1 MTYYLVKHCKLVF
14 GWEARMS
21 TQKISLNDK
30 YDLSK
35 SPVMLNGTQALVRLM
50 MMQKARDKAAGL
62 NTAGLVTG
70 YRGSPLGAVD
80 MQMQRAEKH
89 LTGSDVT
96 FQYGLNEDLAV
107 TALWGAQQA
116 EIRGEGKYD
125 GVFGLWYGKGPGVDR
140 SGDAFRHANMAGS
153 STHGGVLVAMGD
165 DHTGESSTV
174 LHQSEWSLLD
184 CYLPIV
190 SPAGVQ
196 EILDYGIYGYE
207 LSRFSGLWVGLKTMK
222 DTIEVTSVVDGDPDR
237 IQIKRPEFDMP
248 EGGLNI
254 RLADDRF
261 QQEDRIIDYKRFAA
275 EAFSHANKMDKRVWG
290 KPGAKIG
297 FVAAGKNWLD
307 LVHAMSLLNIDE
319 TMAERLGI
327 TTYKVGQ
334 TWPMDVRGFNAWAE
348 GLDLI
353 VVVEEKR
360 KLIEVQIK
368 EAIFDD
374 RRGRRVYGWY
384 KGGVG
389 EANREELF
397 PTKYALDPIMIAEK
411 LGGILIEEG
420 RDTEAVKA
428 GLAAL
433 DDAKRADNAEEIAA
447 RLPYFCSGCPHNSS
461 TKLPDGSRAYAG
473 IGCHFM
479 VQWMDRE
486 TTGFTHM
493 GAEGANWIGEAP
505 FSNRTHVFQNL
516 GDGTYNH
523 SGVQAIRA
531 ALAEGT
537 NITYKILYNDAVA
550 MTGGQQA
557 EGGLTAQQ
565 IAHELK
571 AMGMKTIAVVYDDK
585 EDVDAKLFPA
595 GMRMHE
601 RAELMDVQKEFE
613 KVEGVS
619 AILYIQTCAAEKRR
633 RRKRGQFPDPDQR
646 VFINPDVCEG
656 CGDCGIQSNCV
667 SIVPKETELG
677 RKRAIDQSSCNKDFS
692 CVNGFCPSFLTVE
705 GAKIRKEAT
714 AELKLPD
721 LPEPK
726 LPEIIG
732 THNVVITGVG
742 GTGVVTIGAVLAQ
755 AAQID
760 GMGAGMMEMAGLAQ
774 KGGAV
779 HIHCRLAKRPED
791 ISAIRVATGEAH
803 ALIGGD
809 LVVSAGAKTI
819 GLMKTGQTGGVVNSH
834 EIITGDF
841 TRDTN
846 FQLPTDRLQVALQ
859 ARLQDGLAL
868 FDASELARV
877 TMGDSIFS
885 NMMVFG
891 AAWQQGLI
899 PVSHAAITEAIT
911 LNGAAVERNLRAFEI
926 GRWAVVDPVEA
937 AKIAKP
943 ANVVQLPKSLD
954 EIITFRSDQLVAY
967 QGAGL
972 AKRYVK
978 FLEGITDKPLKE
990 AVAKGY
996 HKLLAYKD
1004 EYEVARLL
1012 LSSQE
1017 KLAAEFEGD
1026 LKVSY
1031 NLAPPVFGGKLVNGR
1046 PQKRKFGPAMT
1057 PWLRLLAKM
1066 KPLRNTPLDVFG
1078 YTAERKMERAL
1089 IKQYERDMKEWLP
1102 KAGEVD
1108 PEALIALAELPLQ
1121 IRGFGPV
1128 KLESEAKAAKRREE
1142 LLIALRQ
1149 SGAPVQNAAE

>member
-1 MTYYLVKHCKLVF
+1 
-14 GWEARMS
+14 MS
-21 TQKISLNDK
+21 TPKISLNDK
-30 YDLSK
+30 YDLTK
-35 SPVMLNGTQALVRLM
+35 SPVLLNGTQALVRLM
-50 MMQKARDKAAGL
+50 LMQKHRDQAAGL

-80 MQMQRAEKH
+80 LQMSKAEKH
-89 LTGSDVT
+89 LKAADVT

-116 EIRGEGKYD
+116 EVRGEGKYD

-140 SGDAFRHANMAGS
+140 SGDAIRHANMAGS
-153 STHGGVLVAMGD
+153 SKHGGVLLAMGD

-196 EILDYGIYGYE
+196 EILDYGIYGYA
-207 LSRFSGLWVGLKTMK
+207 LSRFSGLWTGLKTMK
-222 DTIEVTSVVDGDPDR
+222 DTIEVTSVVDANPDR
-237 IQIKRPEFDMP
+237 MQLVTPEFDMP
-248 EGGLNI
+248 ADGLNI
-254 RLADDRF
+254 RLDDDRF
-261 QQEDRIIDYKRFAA
+261 RQEDRIIDYKRFAA
-275 EAFSHANKMDKRVWG
+275 EAFSHANKMDKRMWG

-307 LVHAMSLLNIDE
+307 LVHALKLLNIDE
-319 TMAERLGI
+319 NMAERLGL

-334 TWPMDVRGFNAWAE
+334 TWPMDMKGFHDWAE

-360 KLIEVQIK
+360 KLIEIQIK

-374 RRGRRVYGWY
+374 RQGRRVYGWY
-384 KGGVG
+384 KGGAG
-389 EANREELF
+389 SMHREELF
-397 PTKYALDPIMIAEK
+397 PTRYALDPIMIAEK

-420 RDTEAVKA
+420 RETEAIRA
-428 GLAAL
+428 GLENLSEAR
-433 DDAKRADNAEEIAA
+433 RADNAEEIAT

-493 GAEGANWIGEAP
+493 GGEGVNWVGEAP
-505 FSNRTHVFQNL
+505 FSNRKHVFQNL

-550 MTGGQQA
+550 MTGGQAA

-565 IAHELK
+565 IAHELT
-571 AMGMKTIAVVYDDK
+571 AMGVKTMAVVYDEK
-585 EDVDAKLFPA
+585 EDVDASLFPA

-601 RAELMDVQKEFE
+601 RAEMMKIQREFE
-613 KVEGVS
+613 EVEGVS
-619 AILYIQTCAAEKRR
+619 AIIYIQTCAAEKRR
-633 RRKRGQFPDPDQR
+633 RRKKGQFPDPDQR
-646 VFINPDVCEG
+646 VFINTDVCEG
-656 CGDCGIQSNCV
+656 CGDCGVQSNCV
-667 SIVPKETELG
+667 SIVPKDTELG

-692 CVNGFCPSFLTVE
+692 CVNGFCPSFVTVE

-714 AELKLPD
+714 ADID
-721 LPEPK
+721 LPHLPK
-726 LPEIIG
+726 PELPEIDG

-742 GTGVVTIGAVLAQ
+742 GTGVVTIGAILAQ

-760 GMGAGMMEMAGLAQ
+760 GKGAGLMEMAGLAQ

-779 HIHCRLAKRPED
+779 HIHCRIANSPDD

-809 LVVSAGAKTI
+809 LVVSAGAKTL
-819 GLMKTGQTGGVVNSH
+819 GLTSTGQTGAVVNSH
-834 EIITGDF
+834 EIITGEF
-841 TRDTN
+841 TKNTE
-846 FQLPTDRLQVALQ
+846 FKVPSDRLEVALQ
-859 ARLQDGLAL
+859 ARLRDRVDL
-868 FDASELARV
+868 FDASELARA

-891 AAWQQGLI
+891 GAWQRGLV
-899 PVSHAAITEAIT
+899 PVSHEAVEQAIT
-911 LNGAAVERNLRAFEI
+911 LNGAAVERNLRAFDI
-926 GRWAVVDPVEA
+926 GRWAVLHPEDA
-937 AKIAKP
+937 ARLSQPDASEEPKTLEEKIA
-943 ANVVQLPKSLD
+943 
-954 EIITFRSDQLVAY
+954 FRADHLVAY
-967 QGAGL
+967 QGKGL
-972 AKRYVK
+972 AKRYAK
-978 FLEGITDKPLKE
+978 LLEGVNDPALKE

-996 HKLLAYKD
+996 HKLLSYKD

-1012 LSSQE
+1012 LDSRAKAE
-1017 KLAAEFEGD
+1017 AEFEGD
-1026 LKVSY
+1026 LKLSY
-1031 NLAPPVFGGKLVNGR
+1031 HLAPPMLGGTDADGR
-1046 PQKRKFGPAMT
+1046 PKKRKFSASMERGF
-1057 PWLRLLAKM
+1057 RLLAK
-1066 KPLRNTPLDVFG
+1066 LRSLRGTPLDIFG
-1078 YTAERKMERAL
+1078 YTEERKMERAL
-1089 IKQYERDMKEWLP
+1089 IKQYEADMMKWLP
-1102 KAGEVD
+1102 KAAPDIME
-1108 PEALIALAELPLQ
+1108 PLLALAELPLS

-1128 KLESEAKAAKRREE
+1128 KMANEQKAAKRREE
-1142 LLIALRQ
+1142 LLAALRQ
-1149 SGAPVQNAAE
+1149 GGVPLKQAAE

>member
-1 MTYYLVKHCKLVF
+1 
-14 GWEARMS
+14 MS
-21 TQKISLNDK
+21 TPKISLNDK
-30 YDLSK
+30 YDLTK
-35 SPVMLNGTQALVRLM
+35 SPVLLNGTQALVRLM
-50 MMQKARDKAAGL
+50 LMQKHRDRAAGL

-80 MQMQRAEKH
+80 LQMSKAEKH
-89 LTGSDVT
+89 LKAADVT

-116 EIRGEGKYD
+116 EVRGEGKYD

-140 SGDAFRHANMAGS
+140 SGDAIRHANMAGS
-153 STHGGVLVAMGD
+153 SKHGGVLLAMGD

-196 EILDYGIYGYE
+196 EILDYGIYGYA
-207 LSRFSGLWVGLKTMK
+207 LSRFSGLWTGLKTMK
-222 DTIEVTSVVDGDPDR
+222 DTIEVTSVVDANPDR
-237 IQIKRPEFDMP
+237 MQLVTPEFDMP
-248 EGGLNI
+248 ADGLNI
-254 RLADDRF
+254 RLDDDRF
-261 QQEDRIIDYKRFAA
+261 RQEDRIIDYKRFAA
-275 EAFSHANKMDKRVWG
+275 EAFSHANKMDKRMWG

-307 LVHAMSLLNIDE
+307 LVHALKLLNIDE
-319 TMAERLGI
+319 TMAERLGL

-334 TWPMDVRGFNAWAE
+334 TFPMDMKGFHDWAE

-360 KLIEVQIK
+360 KLIEIQIK

-374 RRGRRVYGWY
+374 RQGRRVYGWY
-384 KGGVG
+384 KGGAG
-389 EANREELF
+389 SMHREELF
-397 PTKYALDPIMIAEK
+397 PTRYALDPIMIAEK

-420 RDTEAVKA
+420 RETEAIRA
-428 GLAAL
+428 GLENLSEAR
-433 DDAKRADNAEEIAA
+433 RADNAEEIAS

-461 TKLPDGSRAYAG
+461 TKLPEGSRAYAG

-493 GAEGANWIGEAP
+493 GGEGVNWVGEAP
-505 FSNRTHVFQNL
+505 FSNRKHVFQNL

-565 IAHELK
+565 IAHELT
-571 AMGMKTIAVVYDDK
+571 AMGVKTMAVVYDEK
-585 EDVDAKLFPA
+585 EDVDATLFPA

-601 RAELMDVQKEFE
+601 RAEMMKIQREFE
-613 KVEGVS
+613 EVEGVS
-619 AILYIQTCAAEKRR
+619 AIIYIQTCAAEKRR
-633 RRKRGQFPDPDQR
+633 RRKKGQFPDPDQR
-646 VFINPDVCEG
+646 VFINTDVCEG
-656 CGDCGIQSNCV
+656 CGDCGVQSNCV
-667 SIVPKETELG
+667 SIVPKDTELG

-692 CVNGFCPSFLTVE
+692 CVNGFCPSFVTVE

-714 AELKLPD
+714 ADID
-721 LPEPK
+721 LPHLPK
-726 LPEIIG
+726 PELPAIDG

-742 GTGVVTIGAVLAQ
+742 GTGVVTIGAILAQ

-760 GMGAGMMEMAGLAQ
+760 GKGAGLMEMAGLAQ

-779 HIHCRLAKRPED
+779 HIHCRIANTPDD

-809 LVVSAGAKTI
+809 LVVSAGAKTL
-819 GLMKTGQTGGVVNSH
+819 GLTSTGQTGAVVNSH
-834 EIITGDF
+834 EIITGEF
-841 TRDTN
+841 TKNTE
-846 FQLPTDRLQVALQ
+846 FKVPTDRLEVALQ
-859 ARLQDGLAL
+859 ARLRDRVDL
-868 FDASELARV
+868 FDASELARA

-891 AAWQQGLI
+891 GAWQRGLV
-899 PVSHAAITEAIT
+899 PVSFEAIKQAIT
-911 LNGAAVERNLRAFEI
+911 LNGAAVERNLRAFDI
-926 GRWAVVDPVEA
+926 GRWAVLHPEDA
-937 AKIAKP
+937 ARLSRPDTSEKPKTLEEKIA
-943 ANVVQLPKSLD
+943 
-954 EIITFRSDQLVAY
+954 FRSDHLVAY
-967 QGAGL
+967 QGKGL
-972 AKRYVK
+972 ARRYAR
-978 FLEGITDKPLKE
+978 LLDGISDPALKE
-990 AVAKGY
+990 ATAKGY
-996 HKLLAYKD
+996 HKLLSYKD

-1012 LSSQE
+1012 LDSRAKAE
-1017 KLAAEFEGD
+1017 AEFEGD
-1026 LKVSY
+1026 LKLSY
-1031 NLAPPVFGGKLVNGR
+1031 HLAPPMLGGTDADGR
-1046 PQKRKFGPAMT
+1046 PKKRKFSASMERSF
-1057 PWLRLLAKM
+1057 RLLAKL
-1066 KPLRNTPLDVFG
+1066 KRLRGTPLDIFG
-1078 YTAERKMERAL
+1078 YTEERKMERAL
-1089 IKQYERDMKEWLP
+1089 IKQYEADMMEWLP
-1102 KAGEVD
+1102 KAAPDIME
-1108 PEALIALAELPLQ
+1108 PLLALAELPLS

-1128 KLESEAKAAKRREE
+1128 KMANEQKAAKRREE
-1142 LLIALRQ
+1142 LLAALRQ
-1149 SGAPVQNAAE
+1149 GGVPLKHAAE